1 MPRHT
6 EVVLKTHRT
15 AIAFAVRCVALCS
28 ALHPSSHRTAFFAPH
43 WRVIRAC
50 PMPAF
55 GQPPS
60 ILIPEFSIQNQ
71 IAVGRI
77 PRLPLILNSK
87 FSIQNQIAVGR
98 IPLFAPI
105 LNSKFSIQNQIAVG
119 RIPLFTPILN
129 SKFSIQNQIAVCR
142 IPLFTP
148 ILNSKFSIQNQI
160 AVCRIPLFA
169 PIPNSKFLIQNYTLG
184 CCLVRRAR
192 VALRT
197 ASTVTPTS
205 PKTASPMLPSPTAAS
220 SRMATFTPMAKMMF

>member
-1 MPRHT
+1 MASCVTSPAGSRAARGEANFLLRHT

-28 ALHPSSHRTAFFAPH
+28 ALHPPSHRIAFFAPH

-55 GQPPS
+55 GQLPS
-60 ILIPEFSIQNQ
+60 ILIPEFSIQNQIAVGHFPLFTPILIPEFSIQNQ

-87 FSIQNQIAVGR
+87 FSIQNQIAVCGF
-98 IPLFAPI
+98 PCLAPI
-105 LNSKFSIQNQIAVG
+105 PNSKFSIQN
-119 RIPLFTPILN
+119 
-129 SKFSIQNQIAVCR
+129 
-142 IPLFTP
+142 
-148 ILNSKFSIQNQI
+148 
-160 AVCRIPLFA
+160 
-169 PIPNSKFLIQNYTLG
+169 YTLL

-197 ASTVTPTS
+197 ARTVTPTS

>member
-1 MPRHT
+1 MASCVTSPAGSRAARGEANFLPRHT

-28 ALHPSSHRTAFFAPH
+28 ALHPPSHRIAFFAPH
-43 WRVIRAC
+43 WRFIRAC

-55 GQPPS
+55 GQSPS

-87 FSIQNQIAVGR
+87 FSIQNQIAVGH
-98 IPLFAPI
+98 F
-105 LNSKFSIQNQIAVG
+105 
-119 RIPLFTPILN
+119 PLFTPILN
-129 SKFSIQNQIAVCR
+129 SKFSIQNQIAVGH
-142 IPLFTP
+142 FP
-148 ILNSKFSIQNQI
+148 IFASIHNSKFSIQN
-160 AVCRIPLFA
+160 
-169 PIPNSKFLIQNYTLG
+169 YTLL

>member
-1 MPRHT
+1 MASCVTSPAGSRAARGEANFLPRHT

-15 AIAFAVRCVALCS
+15 AIAFAVRCVASCS
-28 ALHPSSHRTAFFAPH
+28 ALHPLSHRTAFFAPH

-50 PMPAF
+50 LMPAL
-55 GQPPS
+55 GQSPS

-87 FSIQNQIAVGR
+87 FSIQNQIAVG
-98 IPLFAPI
+98 
-105 LNSKFSIQNQIAVG
+105 
-119 RIPLFTPILN
+119 
-129 SKFSIQNQIAVCR
+129 
-142 IPLFTP
+142 
-148 ILNSKFSIQNQI
+148 
-160 AVCRIPLFA
+160 RIPLFA

>member
-1 MPRHT
+1 MASCVTSPAGSRAARGEANFLPRHT

-142 IPLFTP
+142 IPLF
-148 ILNSKFSIQNQI
+148 
-160 AVCRIPLFA
+160 A

>member
-28 ALHPSSHRTAFFAPH
+28 ALHPPSHRIAFFAPH
-43 WRVIRAC
+43 WRFIRAC
-50 PMPAF
+50 LMPAL
-55 GQPPS
+55 GQSPS

-98 IPLFAPI
+98 IPLFTPI

-119 RIPLFTPILN
+119 HFPLFTPILN
-129 SKFSIQNQIAVCR
+129 SKFSIQNQIAVGH
-142 IPLFTP
+142 FP
-148 ILNSKFSIQNQI
+148 IFASIHNSKFSIQN
-160 AVCRIPLFA
+160 
-169 PIPNSKFLIQNYTLG
+169 YTLL

>member
-1 MPRHT
+1 MASCVTSPAGSRAARGEANFLPRHT

-15 AIAFAVRCVALCS
+15 AIAFAVRCVASCS

-55 GQPPS
+55 GQSPS

-77 PRLPLILNSK
+77 PRLLL
-87 FSIQNQIAVGR
+87 
-98 IPLFAPI
+98 I

-129 SKFSIQNQIAVCR
+129 SKFSIQNQIAVGHF
-142 IPLFTP
+142 PLFAP
-148 ILNSKFSIQNQI
+148 IHNSKFSIQN
-160 AVCRIPLFA
+160 
-169 PIPNSKFLIQNYTLG
+169 YTLL

>member
-1 MPRHT
+1 MASCVTSPAGSRAARGEANFLPRHT

-15 AIAFAVRCVALCS
+15 AIAFAVRCVASCS
-28 ALHPSSHRTAFFAPH
+28 ALHPLSHRTAFFAPH

-50 PMPAF
+50 LMPAL
-55 GQPPS
+55 GQSPS

-98 IPLFAPI
+98 IPIFAPI
-105 LNSKFSIQNQIAVG
+105 PNSKFSIQNQIAVG
-119 RIPLFTPILN
+119 RIPLFAPIHN
-129 SKFSIQNQIAVCR
+129 SKFSIQN
-142 IPLFTP
+142 
-148 ILNSKFSIQNQI
+148 
-160 AVCRIPLFA
+160 
-169 PIPNSKFLIQNYTLG
+169 YTLL

>member
-1 MPRHT
+1 MASCVTSPAGSRAARGEANFLPRHT

-28 ALHPSSHRTAFFAPH
+28 ALHPPSHRIVFFAPH
-43 WRVIRAC
+43 WRFIRAC

-55 GQPPS
+55 GQSPS

-71 IAVGRI
+71 IAVGHF
-77 PRLPLILNSK
+77 P
-87 FSIQNQIAVGR
+87 V
-98 IPLFAPI
+98 
-105 LNSKFSIQNQIAVG
+105 
-119 RIPLFTPILN
+119 FTPILN
-129 SKFSIQNQIAVCR
+129 SKFSIQNQIAVGGFPCLA
-142 IPLFTP
+142 P
-148 ILNSKFSIQNQI
+148 IQNSE
-160 AVCRIPLFA
+160 F
-169 PIPNSKFLIQNYTLG
+169 SIQNYTLL

>member
-1 MPRHT
+1 MQR
-6 EVVLKTHRT
+6 VAS
-15 AIAFAVRCVALCS
+15 AIAPHCVFRSTLARHPRLSDARLWAVALNS
-28 ALHPSSHRTAFFAPH
+28 K
-43 WRVIRAC
+43 
-50 PMPAF
+50 
-55 GQPPS
+55 
-60 ILIPEFSIQNQ
+60 FSIQNQ
-71 IAVGRI
+71 IAVGHF
-77 PRLPLILNSK
+77 PLFTPILNSK

-119 RIPLFTPILN
+119 RIPRLPLILN
-129 SKFSIQNQIAVCR
+129 SKFSIQN
-142 IPLFTP
+142 
-148 ILNSKFSIQNQI
+148 
-160 AVCRIPLFA
+160 
-169 PIPNSKFLIQNYTLG
+169 YTLL

>member
-1 MPRHT
+1 MASCVTSPAGSRAARGEANFLPRHT

-28 ALHPSSHRTAFFAPH
+28 ALHPPSHRIAFFAPH
-43 WRVIRAC
+43 WRFIRAC

-55 GQPPS
+55 GQSPS
-60 ILIPEFSIQNQ
+60 ILIPEFPIQNQ

-105 LNSKFSIQNQIAVG
+105 HNSKFSIQN
-119 RIPLFTPILN
+119 
-129 SKFSIQNQIAVCR
+129 
-142 IPLFTP
+142 
-148 ILNSKFSIQNQI
+148 
-160 AVCRIPLFA
+160 
-169 PIPNSKFLIQNYTLG
+169 YTLL

>member
-1 MPRHT
+1 MMASCVTSPAGSRAARGEANFLPRHT

-15 AIAFAVRCVALCS
+15 AIAFAVRCVASCS
-28 ALHPSSHRTAFFAPH
+28 ALHPPSHRTAFFAPH

-50 PMPAF
+50 LMPAL
-55 GQPPS
+55 GQSPS

-71 IAVGRI
+71 IAVCRI
-77 PRLPLILNSK
+77 PRLPLIPNSK
-87 FSIQNQIAVGR
+87 FSIQNQIAVGVF
-98 IPLFAPI
+98 PCLAPI
-105 LNSKFSIQNQIAVG
+105 QNSEFS
-119 RIPLFTPILN
+119 
-129 SKFSIQNQIAVCR
+129 
-142 IPLFTP
+142 
-148 ILNSKFSIQNQI
+148 
-160 AVCRIPLFA
+160 
-169 PIPNSKFLIQNYTLG
+169 IQNYTLL

>member
-1 MPRHT
+1 MASCVTSPAGSRAARGEANFLPRHT

-28 ALHPSSHRTAFFAPH
+28 ALHLSSHRTAFFAPH

-50 PMPAF
+50 PMPAL
-55 GQPPS
+55 GQSPS
-60 ILIPEFSIQNQ
+60 ILIPE
-71 IAVGRI
+71 
-77 PRLPLILNSK
+77 
-87 FSIQNQIAVGR
+87 
-98 IPLFAPI
+98 
-105 LNSKFSIQNQIAVG
+105 FSIQNQIAVG

-129 SKFSIQNQIAVCR
+129 SKFSIQNQIAVGR
-142 IPLFTP
+142 IPIFTP

-160 AVCRIPLFA
+160 AVGHFPIFA
-169 PIPNSKFLIQNYTLG
+169 SIHNSKFSIQNYTLL

>member
-1 MPRHT
+1 MASCVTSPAGSRAARGEANFLPRHT

-28 ALHPSSHRTAFFAPH
+28 ALHPPSHRIAFFAPH
-43 WRVIRAC
+43 WRFIRAC

-55 GQPPS
+55 GQSPS

-71 IAVGRI
+71 IAVCRI
-77 PRLPLILNSK
+77 PIFTPIQNSEFSIQNQIAVCRIPCLPLILNSK

-98 IPLFAPI
+98 IPLFASI
-105 LNSKFSIQNQIAVG
+105 QNSKFSIQN
-119 RIPLFTPILN
+119 
-129 SKFSIQNQIAVCR
+129 
-142 IPLFTP
+142 
-148 ILNSKFSIQNQI
+148 
-160 AVCRIPLFA
+160 
-169 PIPNSKFLIQNYTLG
+169 YTLL

-220 SRMATFTPMAKMMF
+220 SRMVTFTPMAKMMF

>member
-1 MPRHT
+1 MASCVTSPAGSRAARGEANFLPRHT

-15 AIAFAVRCVALCS
+15 AKAFAVRCVALCS
-28 ALHPSSHRTAFFAPH
+28 ALHPPSHRIAFFAPH
-43 WRVIRAC
+43 WRFIRAC

-55 GQPPS
+55 GQSPS

-71 IAVGRI
+71 IAVCRI
-77 PRLPLILNSK
+77 PRLPLIPNSK
-87 FSIQNQIAVGR
+87 FSIQNQIAVGVF
-98 IPLFAPI
+98 PCLAPI
-105 LNSKFSIQNQIAVG
+105 QNSEFS
-119 RIPLFTPILN
+119 
-129 SKFSIQNQIAVCR
+129 
-142 IPLFTP
+142 
-148 ILNSKFSIQNQI
+148 
-160 AVCRIPLFA
+160 
-169 PIPNSKFLIQNYTLG
+169 IQNYTLL

>member
-142 IPLFTP
+142 IPLF
-148 ILNSKFSIQNQI
+148 
-160 AVCRIPLFA
+160 A

>member
-1 MPRHT
+1 MASCVTSPAGSRAARGEANFLPRHT

-15 AIAFAVRCVALCS
+15 AIAFAVRCVASCS

-50 PMPAF
+50 LMPAL
-55 GQPPS
+55 GQLPS

-71 IAVGRI
+71 IAVGHFPIFTPILI
-77 PRLPLILNSK
+77 PEFSIQNQIAVGHIPIFTPILNSK

-119 RIPLFTPILN
+119 GFSCLAPILN
-129 SKFSIQNQIAVCR
+129 SKFSIQN
-142 IPLFTP
+142 
-148 ILNSKFSIQNQI
+148 
-160 AVCRIPLFA
+160 
-169 PIPNSKFLIQNYTLG
+169 YTLL

>member
-1 MPRHT
+1 MASCVTSPAGSRAARGEANFLPRHT

-15 AIAFAVRCVALCS
+15 AKAIAVRCVALCS
-28 ALHPSSHRTAFFAPH
+28 ALHPPSHRIVLFAPH

-55 GQPPS
+55 GQSPS

-71 IAVGRI
+71 IAVGHF

-87 FSIQNQIAVGR
+87 FSIQNQIAVCR
-98 IPLFAPI
+98 IPVFTPI
-105 LNSKFSIQNQIAVG
+105 PNSKFSIQNQIAVG
-119 RIPLFTPILN
+119 GFPCLT
-129 SKFSIQNQIAVCR
+129 
-142 IPLFTP
+142 
-148 ILNSKFSIQNQI
+148 
-160 AVCRIPLFA
+160 
-169 PIPNSKFLIQNYTLG
+169 PIPNSKFSIHNYTLL

>member
-1 MPRHT
+1 MASCVTSPAGSRAARGEANFLPRHT

-28 ALHPSSHRTAFFAPH
+28 ALHPPSHRIAFFAPH
-43 WRVIRAC
+43 WRFIRAC
-50 PMPAF
+50 PMPVF
-55 GQPPS
+55 GQSPS
-60 ILIPEFSIQNQ
+60 ILIPEFPIQNQ
-71 IAVGRI
+71 IAVGHF
-77 PRLPLILNSK
+77 P
-87 FSIQNQIAVGR
+87 V
-98 IPLFAPI
+98 
-105 LNSKFSIQNQIAVG
+105 
-119 RIPLFTPILN
+119 FTPILN

-142 IPLFTP
+142 IPVFTP

-160 AVCRIPLFA
+160 AVCRIPVFT
-169 PIPNSKFLIQNYTLG
+169 PILNSKFSIQNYTLL

>member
-1 MPRHT
+1 MASCVTSPAGSRAARGEANFLPRHT

-15 AIAFAVRCVALCS
+15 AIAFAVRCVASCS

-50 PMPAF
+50 LMPAL
-55 GQPPS
+55 GQSPS

-119 RIPLFTPILN
+119 RIPIFAPIPN
-129 SKFSIQNQIAVCR
+129 SKFSIQNQIAVGH
-142 IPLFTP
+142 FP
-148 ILNSKFSIQNQI
+148 IFASIHNSKFSIQN
-160 AVCRIPLFA
+160 
-169 PIPNSKFLIQNYTLG
+169 YTLL

>member
-1 MPRHT
+1 MASCVTSPAGSRAARGEANFLPRHT

-28 ALHPSSHRTAFFAPH
+28 ALHLSSHRTAFFAPH

-50 PMPAF
+50 PMPAL
-55 GQPPS
+55 GQSPS

-87 FSIQNQIAVGR
+87 FSIQNQIAVGHF
-98 IPLFAPI
+98 PLFTPI
-105 LNSKFSIQNQIAVG
+105 PNSKFSIQNQIAVG

-129 SKFSIQNQIAVCR
+129 SKFSIQNQIAVGR
-142 IPLFTP
+142 IPLFAP
-148 ILNSKFSIQNQI
+148 ILNSKFSIH
-160 AVCRIPLFA
+160 
-169 PIPNSKFLIQNYTLG
+169 NYTLL

>member
-1 MPRHT
+1 MASCVTSPAGSRAARGEANFLPRHT

-15 AIAFAVRCVALCS
+15 AIAFAVRCVASCS
-28 ALHPSSHRTAFFAPH
+28 ALHPLSHRTAFFAPR

-50 PMPAF
+50 PMPAL
-55 GQPPS
+55 GQSPS
-60 ILIPEFSIQNQ
+60 ILIPLFSIQNQIAVGRIPLFAPILNSEFSIQNQ

-77 PRLPLILNSK
+77 PLFAPIHNSK

-105 LNSKFSIQNQIAVG
+105 LNSKFSIQN
-119 RIPLFTPILN
+119 
-129 SKFSIQNQIAVCR
+129 
-142 IPLFTP
+142 
-148 ILNSKFSIQNQI
+148 
-160 AVCRIPLFA
+160 
-169 PIPNSKFLIQNYTLG
+169 YTLL